1 MSFSARGI
9 WREFSHSKIGM
20 TGIVILAALFLMSI
34 IAFVTI
40 PVEIF
45 RHGMILQVGYCIQN
59 LHNLLG

>member
-20 TGIVILAALFLMSI
+20 AGIVILAALFFMSV

-40 PVEIF
+40 PVDK
-45 RHGMILQVGYCIQN
+45 LQVME
-59 LHNLLG
+59 